1 MAYKSPFSKAPLEK
15 EIQPQVK
22 AEIKKIFPNAYL
34 WKNHNQGIY
43 AASGLP
49 DLMFVNKGQLYAIEV
64 KRPGE
69 EPTPLQRSTLKALAY
84 AGARVAW
91 VVSKEEA
98 RELLTGWI
106 GGIGNET

>member
-1 MAYKSPFSKAPLEK
+1 MAYKSPFSKVPLEK

-49 DLMFVNKGQLYAIEV
+49 DLMFVDHGQLYVIEV

-69 EPTPLQRSTLKALAY
+69 KPTPLQEATMKNLSNS
-84 AGARVAW
+84 GARVTW
-91 VVSKEEA
+91 VVSREEA
-98 RELLTGWI
+98 REWLMGWRQ
-106 GGIGNET
+106 NDE

>member
-22 AEIKKIFPNAYL
+22 AEIKKIFPDAYV

-49 DLMFVNKGQLYAIEV
+49 DLMFVDKGQLYAIEV

-69 EPTPLQRSTLKALAY
+69 KPTPLQEATMKSLSNSGT
-84 AGARVAW
+84 RVTW
-91 VVSKEEA
+91 VVSREEA
-98 RELLTGWI
+98 KAWLMGWR
-106 GGIGNET
+106 

>member
-22 AEIKKIFPNAYL
+22 AEIKKIFPDAYV

-49 DLMFVNKGQLYAIEV
+49 DLMFVDKGQLYAIEV
-64 KRPGE
+64 KRPRE
-69 EPTPLQRSTLKALAY
+69 KPTPLQDVTMKSLSNS
-84 AGARVAW
+84 GARVTW
-91 VVSKEEA
+91 VVSREEA
-98 RELLTGWI
+98 REWLMGWRK
-106 GGIGNET
+106 